1 MSAGNT
7 EALRSAIEDALPERP
22 FTLEF
27 WDGGRVE
34 PTTGGGPVISF
45 RSPEAIR
52 QVLRAPGE
60 LGLGRAYVTGSIDI
74 DDIDKALGLLG
85 RFQAPPMGA
94 AKKAKFGIAALRAA
108 GLKRPA
114 APARRRAAAAR
125 QAPHQEVRLRDRPPP
140 LRRLQRVLRALPR

>member
-1 MSAGNT
+1 MSET
-7 EALRSAIEDALPERP
+7 STLPLRTAIEAALPDRP

-34 PTTGGGPVISF
+34 PTREDGPVISF

-60 LGLGRAYVTGSIDI
+60 LGLGRAYVTGSLDI

-94 AKKAKFGIAALRAA
+94 AKKAKFGI
-108 GLKRPA
+108 
-114 APARRRAAAAR
+114 
-125 QAPHQEVRLRDRPPP
+125 
-140 LRRLQRVLRALPR
+140 